1 MYHDWKTI
9 DFYDGNLPFFMQKW
23 LSFASK
29 LYHLYFVIKR
39 VAVLIK

>member
-1 MYHDWKTI
+1 MIGKPLISDSET
-9 DFYDGNLPFFMQKW
+9 LPFFMQKW